1 MYEVKLKNFFII
13 FIYLVV
19 MVLMFLLLVVN
30 WIKVN
35 LFYVDLI
42 CCICEVSGVNFRV
55 KRDNFNKRKVYL
67 SFWIIFLYWVDV
79 VLNIRLMIN

>member
-42 CCICEVSGVNFRV
+42 CRICGKLVV
-55 KRDNFNKRKVYL
+55 
-67 SFWIIFLYWVDV
+67 WILE
-79 VLNIRLMIN
+79 

>member
-1 MYEVKLKNFFII
+1 MFFWNNDFFWVIDMYEVKFKDFFII

-19 MVLMFLLLVVN
+19 MVLMFLLLVLN

-42 CCICEVSGVNFRV
+42 CYICGKLVV
-55 KRDNFNKRKVYL
+55 
-67 SFWIIFLYWVDV
+67 WILE
-79 VLNIRLMIN
+79 